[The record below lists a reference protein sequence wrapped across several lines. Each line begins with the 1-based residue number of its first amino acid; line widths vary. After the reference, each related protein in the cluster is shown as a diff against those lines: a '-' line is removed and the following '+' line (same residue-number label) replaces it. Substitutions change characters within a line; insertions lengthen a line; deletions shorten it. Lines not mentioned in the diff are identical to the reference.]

1 MNLVNIRDF
10 DLMLNTHEIILEM
23 IKAAESPYDEI
34 ILFGD
39 SFGQINATKHDKIT
53 WNKNT
58 IVIDSNDGNS
68 FVVNHRDVSAFK
80 VIR

>member
-1 MNLVNIRDF
+1 MNLVNIGDF
-10 DLMLNTHEIILEM
+10 DLRHNVCEIVLEM

-68 FVVNHRDVSAFK
+68 FVVNHRDVAAFK